1 MTSNNAASSP
11 PWPGSSDGQLDW
23 ARESAHWP
31 HAQASRF
38 IRIGTIDWHVQHF
51 GPPPDRAPVVL
62 LLHGTGASTHSW
74 RDVAPALAGH
84 CHVIVPD
91 LPGHGF
97 SRRPSD
103 LALSLPVMGAA
114 IEDLLQALALA
125 PRMIVGH
132 SAGAVIGAWCALH
145 GRTPPRHLVGINGAW
160 QPFGGSAAHWISPA
174 TQLLASSAWA
184 AQGLS
189 RLATQQLV
197 LDRLLRGTG
206 SRIDATGRR
215 GYATLVG
222 SASHVSAALSMM
234 AHWDLRSFQSDLQR
248 LNTQQC
254 ALTLIVGQADPM
266 VPPAQSIALQARLAG
281 TQLHR
286 LPGLGH
292 LAHEEAPGAVA
303 RILLDTLVR

>member
-1 MTSNNAASSP
+1 
-11 PWPGSSDGQLDW
+11 
-23 ARESAHWP
+23 
-31 HAQASRF
+31 
-38 IRIGTIDWHVQHF
+38 
-51 GPPPDRAPVVL
+51 
-62 LLHGTGASTHSW
+62 
-74 RDVAPALAGH
+74 
-84 CHVIVPD
+84 
-91 LPGHGF
+91 
-97 SRRPSD
+97 
-103 LALSLPVMGAA
+103 
-114 IEDLLQALALA
+114 
-125 PRMIVGH
+125 MIVGH

-160 QPFGGSAAHWISPA
+160 QPFGGNAAHWISPA

-206 SRIDATGRR
+206 SRIDAAGRR

-234 AHWDLRSFQSDLQR
+234 AHWDLRSFQGDMQR
-248 LNTQQC
+248 LSTQQC
-254 ALTLIVGQADPM
+254 ALTLIVGQTDPM
-266 VPPAQSIALQARLAG
+266 VPPAQSTALQARLPG
-281 TQLHR
+281 THLHR

-303 RILLDTLVR
+303 RILLETLAR

>member
-11 PWPGSSDGQLDW
+11 PWPGPSDGQLDW

-114 IEDLLQALALA
+114 IEALLQALALA

-160 QPFGGSAAHWISPA
+160 QPFGGNAAHWISPA

-206 SRIDATGRR
+206 SRIDAAGRR

-234 AHWDLRSFQSDLQR
+234 AHWDLRSFQGDLQR
-248 LNTQQC
+248 LSTQQC
-254 ALTLIVGQADPM
+254 ALTLIVGQTDPM
-266 VPPAQSIALQARLAG
+266 VPPAQSTALQARLPG
-281 TQLHR
+281 THLHR

-303 RILLDTLVR
+303 RILLETLAR